1 MKIGIIG
8 NGKHSK
14 KIQHLLKKKNLNFY
28 IYKAKKPSYF
38 NFKDFENLKKCQ
50 VIFILSPNNT
60 HYNYIRK
67 LYNGKRY
74 IFCEKPPTT
83 NRRELSLLKSK
94 KYNKIYFNFNY
105 RFSVISSILRKQKN
119 LDDLIYANITLS
131 HGYAFKKEYKY
142 NWRSN
147 KKDCRKGIYEMLT
160 IHFIDLI
167 NFLFK
172 IKKIRTPNLFN
183 ISKKGN
189 SYDTASVEIILKN
202 NAIINIFNTYNA
214 PYSKKLFFLFKNKII
229 EQIENNITIKNSFLN
244 FDKNKNFK
252 PPKIIKKI
260 IDKDSNKSNFSL
272 EMSLNYFL
280 ETVKKK
286 RTFSKK
292 ILKTS
297 LETNR
302 LILK

>member
-8 NGKHSK
+8 DGNHSK
-14 KIQHLLKKKNLNFY
+14 KIQHILKKKKLSFY

-38 NFKDFENLKKCQ
+38 NSKNFDTLKRCN

-60 HYNYIRK
+60 HYNYIK
-67 LYNGKRY
+67 KIYNGKRY

-83 NRRELSLLKSK
+83 KKIELNLLQKK

-105 RFSVISSILRKQKN
+105 RFSMISTILQKQKILN
-119 LDDLIYANITLS
+119 DLIYANIILS
-131 HGYAFKKEYKY
+131 HGYAQKKEYKY

-147 KKDCRKGIYEMLT
+147 KKHCTKGIYEMLT

-172 IKKIRTPNLFN
+172 IKKIRNPNFLN
-183 ISKKGN
+183 ISKKGS

-202 NAIINIFNTYNA
+202 KAIINIFNTYNA

-229 EQIENNITIKNSFLN
+229 EQVENKILIKGPLLN
-244 FDKNKNFK
+244 FDKSNNFK

-260 IDKDSNKSNFSL
+260 TDKDSNKSNFSL
-272 EMSLNYFL
+272 EKSLDYFL
-280 ETVKKK
+280 QTVKKNGV
-286 RTFSKK
+286 FSKK
-292 ILKTS
+292 NLKTS
-297 LETNR
+297 LSTNK
-302 LILK
+302 LVLN